1 MTTSL
6 EKVQLTTLLAR
17 KHPPRTKPSKK
28 RLQQLKKDRE
38 KTAAHHREALLGRL
52 EPSVLRDSMAKR
64 NAIMRLGRR
73 WFHGESEAVRQAFFA
88 GKSVSSD
95 VGACP
100 LERRPDGIAESGG
113 GGGGSAAVAP
123 CARQPSPKICAP
135 ARRHARS
142 CQVRAPPMKF
152 LLGMQVPPTIS
163 EKTASPFI
171 ACGRIIK
178 KVEHKQGQT
187 PARAITRASKSSSMT
202 TMMTTSTTAT
212 TTTTTTP

>member
-1 MTTSL
+1 
-6 EKVQLTTLLAR
+6 
-17 KHPPRTKPSKK
+17 
-28 RLQQLKKDRE
+28 
-38 KTAAHHREALLGRL
+38 
-52 EPSVLRDSMAKR
+52 
-64 NAIMRLGRR
+64 
-73 WFHGESEAVRQAFFA
+73 
-88 GKSVSSD
+88 
-95 VGACP
+95 
-100 LERRPDGIAESGG
+100 
-113 GGGGSAAVAP
+113 
-123 CARQPSPKICAP
+123 
-135 ARRHARS
+135 
-142 CQVRAPPMKF
+142 MKF

>member
-17 KHPPRTKPSKK
+17 KPPPRTKPSKK
-28 RLQQLKKDRE
+28 RLQKLKQDRE
-38 KTAAHHREALLGRL
+38 RTAAHHREALLGRL

-64 NAIMRLGRR
+64 NAILRLGRR
-73 WFHGESEAVRQAFFA
+73 WFHGESEVVRQAYFA

-100 LERRPDGIAESGG
+100 LERRPDEIAESGG

-178 KVEHKQGQT
+178 QVEHKQGQT
-187 PARAITRASKSSSMT
+187 PAKAITRASKSSSMT
-202 TMMTTSTTAT
+202 TLMTTSTTAT

>member
-17 KHPPRTKPSKK
+17 KPPPRTKPSNK
-28 RLQQLKKDRE
+28 RLQQLKNDRE
-38 KTAAHHREALLGRL
+38 RTAAHHREALLGRL

-113 GGGGSAAVAP
+113 EVA
-123 CARQPSPKICAP
+123 
-135 ARRHARS
+135 ARRLRRVRVNPHQKSVRLHDGMHA
-142 CQVRAPPMKF
+142 AAKY
-152 LLGMQVPPTIS
+152 
-163 EKTASPFI
+163 
-171 ACGRIIK
+171 GRR
-178 KVEHKQGQT
+178 
-187 PARAITRASKSSSMT
+187 P
-202 TMMTTSTTAT
+202 
-212 TTTTTTP
+212 